1 MPRPQLLGIHGQ
13 TAARHAF
20 WVLCFEI
27 QKKGNNNLKN
37 KKICCLANLPP
48 SLKKRTKTST
58 RISATWISAKRWS
71 RCAPAPRLLPCRG
84 GGEQCAMLSQCCDPN
99 GAPTWNITSTAEF
112 SSRSSHQLTAFFV
125 EIGTPN
131 YAQKVM
137 HKNPPACPWHH
148 GPTQL
153 LPSASVSRSQV
164 SWV

>member
-1 MPRPQLLGIHGQ
+1 MDKLQQGTHSGSYVLRSKKRETTISKTRKFVVLQICLL
-13 TAARHAF
+13 
-20 WVLCFEI
+20 L
-27 QKKGNNNLKN
+27 
-37 KKICCLANLPP
+37 
-48 SLKKRTKTST
+48 SKKRTKTST